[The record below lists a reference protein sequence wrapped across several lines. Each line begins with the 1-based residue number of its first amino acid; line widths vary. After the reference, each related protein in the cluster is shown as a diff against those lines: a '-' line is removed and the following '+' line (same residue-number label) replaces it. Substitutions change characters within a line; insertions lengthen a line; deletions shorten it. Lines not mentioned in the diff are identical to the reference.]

1 MLPLELGSQSR
12 VKGDQLMVK
21 LFYLYN
27 FRKYERFLFY
37 ELVVKEFNEF
47 S

>member
-1 MLPLELGSQSR
+1 MFPLELGCQSR
-12 VKGDQLMVK
+12 VKGDQLKVK

-27 FRKYERFLFY
+27 LRKYEGFLFY